1 MSLAFPLSFQNSEHV
16 VGNMFTDIDLREL
29 ANMKA
34 PERAFLSLYIAGRHS
49 MADLEK
55 RLHKIGNMLKG
66 GGIEKDEREHFDENV
81 KAVMSYLEQHPLGAG
96 SLCVFSCWALDF
108 FRVIPLTATVKDL
121 VWIGSSPY
129 IRPLAELQDEYE
141 NIAVVV
147 ADNKKA
153 RIFLVSSAVAGSE
166 EVIRGNVKNHV
177 KKGGW
182 SQQRYERRRDK
193 QLHLYANE
201 IVEAITKLE
210 REEKFER
217 ILLVGS
223 KEILQYVH
231 GALPQELQKEVIEKH
246 LYLGKTEGEIHKDIM
261 DLFFEEERRTEK
273 ELWERIRAEYL
284 KGGLAA
290 VGLDEVLDAAKQGR
304 VEKMVVDRTFR
315 PEGMRCYE
323 CNNLYGGIAELCP
336 ACSNSLYKVGIVNEI
351 IEMLKLTGAEVNFCD
366 PIQSLTDA
374 GQIAALLRY

>member
-1 MSLAFPLSFQNSEHV
+1 ML
-16 VGNMFTDIDLREL
+16 TDIDLREL

-66 GGIEKDEREHFDENV
+66 SSIEKDEREHFDQNV
-81 KAVMSYLEQHPLGAG
+81 NTAMSYLGQNPLGSG
-96 SLCVFSCWALDF
+96 SLCIFSCRALNF
-108 FRVIPLTATVKDL
+108 FRVIPLPAPVKDL
-121 VWIGSSPY
+121 VWVNSSPY

-141 NIAVVV
+141 NVAVVV

-153 RIFLVSSAVAGSE
+153 RIFIVSSAVAGSE
-166 EVIRGNVKNHV
+166 EVIKGNVKNHV

-193 QLHLYANE
+193 QLHLYAGE
-201 IVEAITKLE
+201 IVEAISKLE
-210 REEKFER
+210 REEEFER
-217 ILLVGS
+217 ILLVGG
-223 KEILQYVH
+223 KEILQQVH
-231 GALPQELQKEVIEKH
+231 QSLPQELQNKVVEKA
-246 LYLGKTEGEIHKDIM
+246 LYLGKKEGEIHKDIM
-261 DLFFEEERRTEK
+261 DLFFEEERRSEK

-290 VGLDEVLDAAKQGR
+290 VGLEEVLEAAKQGR
-304 VEKMVVDRTFR
+304 VEKMIVDRTFR
-315 PEGMRCYE
+315 PEGMRCHE

-336 ACSNSLYKVGIVNEI
+336 VCSMSLYKVGIVNEI
-351 IEMLKLTGAEVNFCD
+351 IEMLELTGAEVNFCD

>member
-1 MSLAFPLSFQNSEHV
+1 
-16 VGNMFTDIDLREL
+16 MFTDIDLREL

-81 KAVMSYLEQHPLGAG
+81 KAVMSYLEQHPLGSG

-108 FRVIPLTATVKDL
+108 FKVIPLTATVKDL

-201 IVEAITKLE
+201 IVEAISKLE
-210 REEKFER
+210 REEKFED
-217 ILLVGS
+217 
-223 KEILQYVH
+223 Q
-231 GALPQELQKEVIEKH
+231 
-246 LYLGKTEGEIHKDIM
+246 
-261 DLFFEEERRTEK
+261 
-273 ELWERIRAEYL
+273 
-284 KGGLAA
+284 
-290 VGLDEVLDAAKQGR
+290 
-304 VEKMVVDRTFR
+304 R
-315 PEGMRCYE
+315 P
-323 CNNLYGGIAELCP
+323 CP
-336 ACSNSLYKVGIVNEI
+336 ARWSSPRCGFHVRPGCGGVHHE
-351 IEMLKLTGAEVNFCD
+351 ARRD
-366 PIQSLTDA
+366 QRTDQQRAPTRAA
-374 GQIAALLRY
+374 GSRSAPNAA

>member
-1 MSLAFPLSFQNSEHV
+1 
-16 VGNMFTDIDLREL
+16 MFTDIDLREL

-55 RLHKIGNMLKG
+55 RLNKIRNVLKEG
-66 GGIEKDEREHFDENV
+66 GVEKDEREHFDENV
-81 KAVMSYLEQHPLGAG
+81 NAVMSYLRQNPLGSG
-96 SLCVFSCWALDF
+96 SLCIFSYWALDLF
-108 FRVIPLTATVKDL
+108 KVIPLPALVKDL
-121 VWIGSSPY
+121 VWVDSSPY
-129 IRPLAELQDEYE
+129 IRPLAEFQDEYE
-141 NIAVVV
+141 NVAVVV

-153 RIFLVSSAVAGSE
+153 RIFIVSSAVAGSE
-166 EVIRGNVKNHV
+166 EVIKGNVKNHV

-193 QLHLYANE
+193 QLHVYAGE
-201 IVEAITKLE
+201 IVDAIVKLE

-223 KEILQYVH
+223 KEILQQVH
-231 GALPQELQKEVIEKH
+231 QSLPRDLQNKVVEKA
-246 LYLGKTEGEIHKDIM
+246 LYLGKKEGEIHKDIM
-261 DLFFEEERRTEK
+261 ELFFEEERRSEK

-284 KGGLAA
+284 RGGLAA
-290 VGLDEVLDAAKQGR
+290 VGLDEVLEAAKQGR
-304 VEKMVVDRTFR
+304 VEKVIVDRTFM
-315 PEGMRCYE
+315 PEGRRCYE

-336 ACSNSLYKVGIVNEI
+336 ACSGSLHKVGIVNEI
-351 IEMLKLTGAEVNFCD
+351 IEMLELTGAEVNFCD